1 MNFAKPKRVFD
12 ALLRDKAQAL
22 LVFPE
27 ARTLEQSKLI
37 ADFGKRH
44 RLPSIFGWKEY
55 VGDGGLMSYGPDRDE
70 TFRSIARYVD
80 KIIKGTKPADLPV
93 EQPMRFEL
101 LFNLK
106 TAKQIGVTIAPNVLV
121 RANRVIR

>member
-27 ARTLEQSKLI
+27 ARTLEQV
-37 ADFGKRH
+37 DC
-44 RLPSIFGWKEY
+44 RLRQTASFAEYFCEY
-55 VGDGGLMSYGPDRDE
+55 VEDGGLMSYGPDRDE